1 MNAGGVQSWLSL
13 FPQSLQLL
21 GLPHVLLPLQPPIAI
36 IEENRGAI
44 PEVNRESMKHSVQL
58 FNKTRI
64 LLAEMSEISG
74 FFWTNT
80 VAPLFQFLPN

>member
-1 MNAGGVQSWLSL
+1 MIVESL
-13 FPQSLQLL
+13 
-21 GLPHVLLPLQPPIAI
+21 HPIAI
-36 IEENRGAI
+36 IEENRCAI

-64 LLAEMSEISG
+64 VLAEMNKICG
-74 FFWTNT
+74 FLLTNT